1 MIGIVS
7 TQHSFGGHGM
17 RQRKYR
23 SIQRYRKTVPLCLK
37 ELLIRS
43 ITQFKFQFTG
53 RNTFYKRLIFIL
65 PDERNEM
72 RRFIFPQTCGY
83 LKGEARM
90 KLVRI
95 RQFRFPLI
103 ADTVVL
109 LAFQRQKNVILTGIE
124 IMLPIL
130 VDIGQ
135 ITEFERMNR
144 KLIGIFLFPMER
156 IFQFRQ
162 PLHTFVAE
170 TVRHISPAEQMRIKP
185 CRCHSTGTHTHSFQR
200 ITADGGVHH
209 TDIEQRSFLLRCGN
223 ISGKQHLQHLLRP
236 IINRITTQLRHH
248 LVYGSLFLA
257 HFRKAV
263 GIPVSIGMSGRVHAL
278 NHLLGFSERL
288 QGIGSRFVSIIP
300 VINIPFGIDAVAVV
314 HQFEFRRDTFIH
326 KLPCTVF
333 RTVEVLFYLHVIHKV
348 QIDFLRKVHHYATH
362 EIRTVQHDV
371 QMPRKAE
378 RLGVERH
385 ESQVHAR
392 LSGNGQRI
400 HQIVF
405 VERRA

>member
-1 MIGIVS
+1 MTPMSPGTGQHFAPFQFFQQRNAVEKETVQKVSHIPRGIFIVHKFHCIHQRVRLRLNGVGQVGIGNDKQRKRNFIPHLTGFQYDVRIAESREPETFLKSCLRIMIRIVS
-7 TQHSFGGHGM
+7 TQHSFGGHCM

-72 RRFIFPQTCGY
+72 RRFIFPQTCSH

-109 LAFQRQKNVILTGIE
+109 LAFQRQENVILTGIE

-135 ITEFERMNR
+135 ITEFQRVNR
-144 KLIGIFLFPMER
+144 KLIGILFFLMER

-162 PLHTFVAE
+162 PFHTFVAE

-209 TDIEQRSFLLRCGN
+209 ADIEQRSFLLRCGN

-248 LVYGSLFLA
+248 LVYGS
-257 HFRKAV
+257 
-263 GIPVSIGMSGRVHAL
+263 
-278 NHLLGFSERL
+278 E
-288 QGIGSRFVSIIP
+288 
-300 VINIPFGIDAVAVV
+300 
-314 HQFEFRRDTFIH
+314 
-326 KLPCTVF
+326 LP
-333 RTVEVLFYLHVIHKV
+333 L
-348 QIDFLRKVHHYATH
+348 
-362 EIRTVQHDV
+362 
-371 QMPRKAE
+371 
-378 RLGVERH
+378 
-385 ESQVHAR
+385 
-392 LSGNGQRI
+392 
-400 HQIVF
+400 
-405 VERRA
+405 